1 MATACQE
8 ITCAEGCTAALPEVE
23 FDLCNPDFHFGQVSD
38 VFITNI
44 GNPLTDETDPAEWQT
59 RMNLTQSNPAKI
71 IRLLGIGDKP
81 AAESQ
86 ETEASYGR
94 TAYGPKTH
102 TVNFRIDEVSD
113 KNYEMMRT
121 FECNKAVLAWYKTFE
136 GKIYGGRTG
145 IKVSIKF
152 DHVIPENA
160 SELETLTGSIKWKSK
175 FHPCRTDWPLQG
187 DQEISGS

>member
-1 MATACQE
+1 MATACE
-8 ITCAEGCTAALPEVE
+8 NITCEDSCSSALPEVE
-23 FDLCNPDFHFGQVSD
+23 FNLCNPKFTFGQVSD

-44 GNPLTDETDPAEWQT
+44 GNPLTDETDPSEWQT
-59 RMNLTQSNPAKI
+59 RLDLTQSNPSKI

-94 TAYGPKTH
+94 TAYGTKTH
-102 TVNFRIDEVSD
+102 SVNFRIDEVTD
-113 KNYEMMRT
+113 TNYEMMRK
-121 FECNKAVLAWYKTFE
+121 FECNRTVLMWYKTFE
-136 GKIYGGRTG
+136 GKIYGGATG
-145 IKVSIKF
+145 IKATLKF
-152 DHVIPENA
+152 DHVIPENS
-160 SELETLTGSIKWKSK
+160 SELETLTGVIKWKSK